1 MLYFQG
7 NSRAIDRNL
16 ELKMKIVILVGD
28 GMGDYPVESLGN
40 KTPLQAANIPT
51 IRKIAAAGEVRL
63 VQTVPEGMPPG
74 SDVANMAL
82 LGYDAALNYTG
93 RAPIEAAGAEIPMKA
108 SEVAFRCNLV
118 TVSDG
123 IMDDYSAGHITTEE
137 GQALV
142 RSLQEAMGKKGL
154 TFHPGVQYRHLLIW
168 EDGPADCACM
178 PPHEFTDKPVAEH
191 LPTGNRQEEIRE
203 LMELS
208 KAVFANHPVN
218 QKRIAEGKKPATQI
232 WLWGQGNALQLKTYQ
247 ALYGLGGGVVSAVDL
262 LKGLAKLAGL
272 EAPDVEG
279 ATGFLDT
286 NYQGKVDAALDIL
299 EREDFV
305 FVHIE
310 APDECG
316 HMGDAQKKTQAIE
329 EFDAR
334 VVAPIFQWLEKAG
347 EPYTLLLCTDHRTP
361 VALKGHTSEPVPMA
375 VLNGPIG
382 KTNTQVAF
390 DEDINAGNAQG
401 MACNWIQDILSR
413 YAAVQ
418 KKESTANRGG
428 LT

>member
-1 MLYFQG
+1 L
-7 NSRAIDRNL
+7 D
-16 ELKMKIVILVGD
+16 LKMKIVVLVGD

-40 KTPLQAANIPT
+40 KTPLQAARIPT
-51 IRKIAAAGEVRL
+51 IRQIAAAGEVRL
-63 VQTVPEGMPPG
+63 VQTVPAGMPPG

-93 RAPIEAAGAEIPMKA
+93 RAPIEAAGAEIPMDL

-118 TVSDG
+118 TVMDG
-123 IMDDYSAGHITTEE
+123 VMEDYSAGHITTQE

-142 RSLQEAMGKKGL
+142 RSLQKALGKEGL

-168 EDGPADCACM
+168 KDGPADCACV
-178 PPHEFTDKPVAEH
+178 PPHEFTDKPVADH
-191 LPTGNRQEEIRE
+191 LPTGARQEEIRE

-208 KAVFANHPVN
+208 KEVFANHPVN

-286 NYQGKVDAALDIL
+286 NYQGKVDAALDLL

-316 HMGDAQKKTQAIE
+316 HMGDAQKKKQAIE

-334 VVAPIFQWLEKAG
+334 VVAPIFQWLEDAG
-347 EPYTLLLCTDHRTP
+347 EPYRLLLCTDHRTP

-375 VLNGPIG
+375 VLNGPVG
-382 KTNTQVAF
+382 KTNAQVAF
-390 DEDINAGNAQG
+390 DEDVNAGNAQG

-413 YAAVQ
+413 YAAAQ
-418 KKESTANRGG
+418 ENESTANRGG

>member
-1 MLYFQG
+1 
-7 NSRAIDRNL
+7 
-16 ELKMKIVILVGD
+16 MKVVVLVGD

-40 KTPLQAANIPT
+40 KTPLQAADIPT
-51 IRKIAAAGEVRL
+51 IRKITAAGEVRM

-93 RAPIEAAGAEIPMKA
+93 RAPIEAAGAELPMKPTD
-108 SEVAFRCNLV
+108 VAFRCNLV
-118 TVSDG
+118 TVVDG
-123 IMDDYSAGHITTEE
+123 VMDDYSAGHITTAE

-142 RSLQEAMGKKGL
+142 RSLQEELGREGL
-154 TFHPGVQYRHLLIW
+154 SFNPGVQYRHLLIW
-168 EDGPADCACM
+168 DGGPATCACI
-178 PPHEFTDKPVAEH
+178 PPHEISDKPLEGN
-191 LPTGNRQEEIRE
+191 LPAGDRQDEIRE

-208 KAVFANHPVN
+208 RKVFADHPVN
-218 QKRIAEGKKPATQI
+218 KKRIAEGKKPATQI
-232 WLWGQGNALQLKTYQ
+232 WLWGQGKAMQLESYQ

-272 EAPDVEG
+272 KAPDVEG

-286 NYQGKVDAALDIL
+286 NYQGKVDAGLAIL
-299 EREDFV
+299 EEDDFV
-305 FVHIE
+305 FIHIE

-329 EFDAR
+329 EFDSR
-334 VVAPIFQWLEKAG
+334 VVAPVFQSLEDAG

-375 VLNGPIG
+375 VLRGPVG
-382 KTNTQVAF
+382 ALTTQAKF
-390 DEDINAGNAQG
+390 DETVNNEETQCL
-401 MACNWIQDILSR
+401 ACDWIQEIL
-413 YAAVQ
+413 
-418 KKESTANRGG
+418 TASSK
-428 LT
+428 